1 MKKNNMLRLASVL
14 LVAVLLS
21 TCAIS
26 GVFANY
32 QTKGSTNDTAR
43 VAKWGVTIA
52 ATTDAIGNVMFSD
65 SYKDEGTVYNAAE
78 KGADITVQADTKD
91 TNVVAPGTN
100 GTLAKF
106 DIAGKPEVDVKVT
119 YTAAVDLK
127 NWEVVMNEETGE
139 KTKCPIVITVNTV
152 EYYVGGQD
160 KSGATIDDAAELAT
174 AVKAAIEAVTND
186 YDANTDLSE
195 AAGAVNVGN
204 DLVVT
209 WKWANSTADADIA
222 NDTALGN
229 AAANATVDAP
239 AASIALTVGVSIDQI
254 N

>member
-1 MKKNNMLRLASVL
+1 MKKNNMLRIASVL

-21 TCAIS
+21 TCAVS

-32 QTKGSTNDTAR
+32 QTKGTTNDSAR
-43 VAKWGVTIA
+43 VAKWGVTID

-65 SYKDEGTVYNAAE
+65 SYKDEGTKYNATE
-78 KGADITVQADTKD
+78 KGTDITVQADTEG

-119 YTAAVDLK
+119 YTADVELK
-127 NWEVVMNEETGE
+127 NWEVVMDETTGA

-152 EYYVGGQD
+152 DYYVGGQD
-160 KSGATIDDAAELAT
+160 KSGATIDDAAELAG

-195 AAGAVNVGN
+195 ADGAVNVGN
-204 DLVVT
+204 DLVVS
-209 WKWANSTADADIA
+209 WKWVASTEKDAIA

-229 AAANATVDAP
+229 AAATAT
-239 AASIALTVGVSIDQI
+239 AASIALTVNVSIDQI
-254 N
+254 D